1 MVTAGIYQKL
11 PILDTPEKLDF
22 VRDMLFEEVERH
34 GFDLQAWAI
43 LNNHYHVIVSASDQP
58 EALKNMIVSLHK
70 WSAVKLN
77 RLDEQPGRKVW
88 HNFWDSHIT
97 HQTSWLA
104 RLRYVHQNP
113 VHHGVVDNA
122 SNYPWCSQAWL
133 ERTAGTAFVKT
144 LERFNTDTLNVAD
157 DF

>member
-1 MVTAGIYQKL
+1 MVTAGIYQKQAL
-11 PILDTPEKLDF
+11 LDTPDKRDL
-22 VRDMLFEEVERH
+22 VRDMLFEEAERH
-34 GFDLQAWAI
+34 GFELQAWAI
-43 LNNHYHVIVSASDQP
+43 LSNHYHFIVSATDEP
-58 EALKNMIVSLHK
+58 EKLKKLITALHK

-77 RLDEQPGRKVW
+77 RMEDQQGRKVW

-97 HQTSWLA
+97 YQTSWLA

-122 SNYPWCSQAWL
+122 SNYPWCSQSWL
-133 ERTAGTAFVKT
+133 ERRGETAFVKT
-144 LERFNTDTLNVAD
+144 LERFKTDTLNVAD